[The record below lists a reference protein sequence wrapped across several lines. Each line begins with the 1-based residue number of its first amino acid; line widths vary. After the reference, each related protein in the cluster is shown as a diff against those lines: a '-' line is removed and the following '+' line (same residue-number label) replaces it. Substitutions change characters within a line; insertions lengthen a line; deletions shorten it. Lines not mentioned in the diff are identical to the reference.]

1 MKCWKSKSR
10 RAGNVGFFMELHNRT
25 PLGKE
30 AAILGSRYVTQ
41 TDDDRVSYRVIS
53 SCGVNLLF
61 EVTDGYAY
69 LVASDGALEELEDYA
84 RFLAEDDYPARRGG
98 AADERGAPHHEK

>member
-69 LVASDGALEELEDYA
+69 
-84 RFLAEDDYPARRGG
+84 EDDYPARRGG